1 MKKKKEDKQQGA
13 DVGEPTVEGISSTT
27 VWADVSDIPS
37 SVCPQSPHLRGYCPL
52 SWNSPSS
59 RPRFQTGCTEPCRL
73 CPPPL
78 LSPSV
83 PTWNDT
89 HVDEIKKKKK
99 SSLISVLQ
107 TDKEWFPK

>member
-99 SSLISVLQ
+99 IITYFCTSNG
-107 TDKEWFPK
+107 